1 MPTKTYY
8 ITTPIYYPSA
18 KPHMGHAYSSII
30 ADFFARFKRIDGFD
44 VNFLTGTDEHGLKIQ
59 RAAEKKG
66 LDTLKFCDEIS
77 KTFRDLSQT
86 LNLTNTDFIRTT
98 EDRHKKSV
106 QNLWK
111 ELEKNDDIYLSKYS
125 GWYSVSDEAFY
136 TEDEIEE
143 IDGKK
148 IAKSSGSSVEWMD
161 EESYFFR
168 LSKWEKPLLDYYE
181 NNPEFISPKARK
193 NEVISFVKS
202 GLKDLSVSRKSFSWG
217 IPVPGNNDHVIYVWL
232 DALTNYISALNY
244 PDINNDLLK
253 KYWPANVHLI
263 GKDILRFHA
272 VYWPAFLLAANVPLP
287 KKVYGHGWILSGEE
301 KMSKSKGNILD
312 PIEIIDQ
319 YGLDPLR
326 YYLIKEVSFGNDG
339 NISQDRLED
348 CINSD
353 LANNYGNLCQRVTAF
368 AIKNCEGKIPKDIE
382 FNKDDLIILDKFKDN
397 IDLIRKKIDELDLNF
412 YIEFIVNSLFEANK
426 YFNDQEPWKKKD
438 DIKRLNTIV
447 YTTLEIV
454 RKISFML
461 YPIIPQSSLNALNI
475 FSINENQID
484 FSTIENHNYLS
495 NLDTINKIEILFKKI
510 EKSFKKT
517 FFSLSFIKPK
527 NLILIFSSKKF
538 IC

>member
-1 MPTKTYY
+1 MDKNFY

-18 KPHMGHAYSSII
+18 RPHMGHAYSSII
-30 ADFFARFKRIDGFD
+30 ADFFARFKRMDGFN
-44 VNFLTGTDEHGLKIQ
+44 VYFLTGTDEHGLKIQ
-59 RAAEKKG
+59 RAAEKNG
-66 LDTLKFCDEIS
+66 IETSKFCDEIS
-77 KTFRDLSQT
+77 KTFKDLSKT

-98 EDRHKKSV
+98 EQRHKESV
-106 QNLWK
+106 QHLWN
-111 ELEKNDDIYLSKYS
+111 ELKKNDDIYLSKYS

-136 TEDEIEE
+136 SDEEIEE

-148 IAKSSGSSVEWMD
+148 QSISSKSAVEWMD

-168 LSKWEKPLLDYYE
+168 LSKWEKPLLDFYKE
-181 NNPEFISPKARK
+181 NPDFISPESRK

-217 IPVPGNNDHVIYVWL
+217 IKVPNDNDHVIYVWL

-244 PDINNDLLK
+244 PNKDDDLYK
-253 KYWPANVHLI
+253 KYWPASIHLI

-272 VYWPAFLLAANVPLP
+272 IYWPAFLLAAKIEPP
-287 KKVYGHGWILSGEE
+287 KKVYGHGWILSNDQ

-312 PIEIIDQ
+312 PLEIINE

-339 NISQDRLED
+339 NISQERLED

-368 AIKNCEGKIPKDIE
+368 AIKNCQSKIPEKVEFKKEDLDILE
-382 FNKDDLIILDKFKDN
+382 KFSKN
-397 IDLIRKKIDELDLNF
+397 LALIRNKIDNQDINF
-412 YIEFIVNSLFEANK
+412 YIDFIVNSLFEANK

-438 DIKRLNTIV
+438 NITRLNTIV

-454 RKISFML
+454 RKISFLL
-461 YPIIPQSSLNALNI
+461 YPIIPESTLKALKI
-475 FSINENQID
+475 FNINENEISLSTVANND
-484 FSTIENHNYLS
+484 FLVKGNS
-495 NLDTINKIEILFKKI
+495 INKIDILFNKI
-510 EKSFKKT
+510 EKKDD
-517 FFSLSFIKPK
+517 
-527 NLILIFSSKKF
+527 
-538 IC
+538 